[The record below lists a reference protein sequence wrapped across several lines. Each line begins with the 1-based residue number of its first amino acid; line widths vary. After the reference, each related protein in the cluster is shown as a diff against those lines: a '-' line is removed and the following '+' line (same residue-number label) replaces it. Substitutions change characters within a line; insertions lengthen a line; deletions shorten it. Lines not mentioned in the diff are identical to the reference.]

1 MAIALVKKSPA
12 TTSPSVGGA
21 GTSTSALSFATN
33 VSVGNLI
40 VVTLARWLEAAGT
53 LAAAT
58 ISDTNSN
65 TWYKDS
71 ESISTRD
78 GATIWHCYAN
88 TAGTMSITAA
98 FTNSAY
104 WVITA
109 YEFSGAA
116 TGLTAGAS
124 GHHEGAGESTAAS
137 SGEATATGNCV
148 YVGVVEYD
156 AAQTCAEEG
165 TWTLGHEDESWTY
178 TSSSDIYKISSG
190 NQTASWTLGAS
201 QRWAACV
208 AAYAEASG
216 GTTTNYIPAI
226 IHHLQQQGLL

>member
-21 GTSTSALSFATN
+21 GTSTNALAFATN
-33 VSVGNLI
+33 VTSGNLV
-40 VVTLARWLEAAGT
+40 VVTLARWREAAGT

-58 ISDTNSN
+58 ISDTAGN

-78 GATIWHCYAN
+78 GVTVWHCYAN
-88 TAGTMSITAA
+88 STATMSITAA
-98 FTNSAY
+98 FTDSAY
-104 WVITA
+104 WAITA

-124 GHHEGAGESTAAS
+124 GHHEGAGESTAAT
-137 SGEATATGNCV
+137 SGEVAVTGNHA

-156 AAQTCAEEG
+156 AASTCAEG
-165 TWTLGHEDESWTY
+165 AGWTLGHEDESWTY
-178 TSSSDIYKISSG
+178 TSSSDIYQISSG
-190 NQTASWTLGAS
+190 SKTASWTLGAS
-201 QRWAACV
+201 DRWAACV
-208 AAYAEASG
+208 VAFAEAVAAG
-216 GTTTNYIPAI
+216 GVVPTDQYFRQMRA
-226 IHHLQQQGLL
+226 